1 MPSLKTCLAVAALV
15 CVASAD
21 TIKVTATSG
30 DTFSPDT
37 VKAELGDTVEF
48 HFQARNHS
56 VVSGVFENPC
66 SPMQLGSGFYSGFMP
81 TPGGEAVRYS
91 PSPLLSPLLSPLPER
106 LQHRFKCPYFLCVD
120 MRAPADRREQGK
132 VFSIKVNS
140 LEPVPFYSSQGD
152 ECPKG
157 MVGIINPKGN
167 KNLDKYRNQAKTLS
181 RSVTPGSTPYG
192 GELDDNDDP
201 SVQRNPDG
209 TVKAA
214 AGAMTVP
221 VVSLAAALGLA
232 ALMV

>member
-1 MPSLKTCLAVAALV
+1 MPCLKTCLAAAALA

-30 DTFSPDT
+30 NTFNPDA
-37 VKAELGDTVEF
+37 VKAEVGDTIEF

-81 TPGGEAVRYS
+81 ATGGEAS
-91 PSPLLSPLLSPLPER
+91 
-106 LQHRFKCPYFLCVD
+106 
-120 MRAPADRREQGK
+120 K
-132 VFSIKVNS
+132 VFRIKVNS

-157 MVGIINPKGN
+157 MVGIINPNGN
-167 KNLDKYRNQAKTLS
+167 KNLDTYRNQARALS
-181 RSVTPGSTPYG
+181 RSVTPGSSPYG

-201 SVQRNPDG
+201 RVPRNPDG

-214 AGAMTVP
+214 AGALSVP
-221 VVSLAAALGLA
+221 MMSLAAAVGLA